1 MKKIFTCIILTLA
14 ATFAMSAQV
23 DKLLGEWKTVDDK
36 SGKQV
41 SIVNV
46 YKADNGLYYGKLIKL
61 LQKDSD
67 QSIIGT
73 MIIKDM
79 KAEDGALTG
88 GRVYDPDNGKT
99 YYAKV
104 TYDPKNNTLVLRG
117 SLDKR
122 GLIGRSQ
129 TWVR

>member
-1 MKKIFTCIILTLA
+1 MKKIISCIIMMFSVA
-14 ATFAMSAQV
+14 FVMSAQV

-61 LQKDSD
+61 LEKDAD

-79 KAEDGALTG
+79 KAEGGALIG

-104 TYDPKNNTLVLRG
+104 TYDPKSNTLVLRG
-117 SLDKR
+117 SLDKK